1 MPGDKGAC
9 QEGTG
14 RTAQEWCDP
23 MNLLDGIKILSFNH
37 YLAGPLAAQTLADL
51 GADVIAVEPIEGA
64 FQRNWA
70 VANHFVA
77 GDSVNHLATGRNKRS
92 LAVDLKHPD
101 GVAAVKKLVAS
112 ADVVM
117 ENFRPGTMAKLGLGY
132 DTLKALNPS
141 LIYAVATGFGSD
153 GPYKDRPG
161 QDLLLQALSGLAMRT
176 GRADG
181 QPTAVGAV
189 IVDQHAASLYAMSIL
204 AALFA
209 RTKTGKGQLVE
220 VNLYQAAIDL
230 QVEPLT
236 AWLNGAPSPSSRAPA
251 GIAAWFSPGPYGI
264 HATADGHM
272 AISMASPKALAAALD
287 SDDLKQ
293 FGETDSFSRRE
304 DITRFVAERLTQ
316 KPTAEWLPVLEAARI
331 WHAPVQDY
339 CDLQADPQLKHLGVF
354 RAAEGARGAPITM
367 VMHPARYDG
376 QSPDIRLVPQPL
388 GAQTREVLE
397 EAGYGATDI
406 EAMIASKAVG
416 VSR

>member
-1 MPGDKGAC
+1 
-9 QEGTG
+9 
-14 RTAQEWCDP
+14 
-23 MNLLDGIKILSFNH
+23 MNLLNGVKILSFNH

-101 GVAAVKKLVAS
+101 GLALVKKLAAR

-132 DTLKALNPS
+132 DALKQINPG
-141 LIYAVATGFGSD
+141 LIYAAATGFGSD

-181 QPTAVGAV
+181 APTAVGAV

-209 RTKTGKGQLVE
+209 RTKTGTGQLVE
-220 VNLYQAAIDL
+220 VNLYQAALDL

-236 AWLNGAPSPSSRAPA
+236 AWLNGAPSPTSRAPS

-264 HATADGHM
+264 HATADGFL
-272 AISMASPKALAAALD
+272 AISMASPKALARALD
-287 SDDLKQ
+287 CDELKQ
-293 FGETDSFSRRE
+293 FGEGDSFSRRE
-304 DITRFVAERLTQ
+304 EITQLVVRRLKQ
-316 KPTAEWLPVLEAARI
+316 RPNSEWLSILEAARI

-339 CDLQADPQLKHLGVF
+339 SDLQADPQLRHLGSF
-354 RAAEGARGAPITM
+354 KTIDGAHGAPVTM
-367 VMHPARYDG
+367 VAHPARYDG
-376 QSPDIRLVPQPL
+376 RSPEIRLAPQPL
-388 GAQTREVLE
+388 GAQTRDILQ
-397 EAGYGATDI
+397 EAGYGAADI
-406 EAMIASKAVG
+406 AAMIETKAIG
-416 VSR
+416 VPR

>member
-1 MPGDKGAC
+1 
-9 QEGTG
+9 
-14 RTAQEWCDP
+14 
-23 MNLLDGIKILSFNH
+23 MNLLDGVKILSFNH

-92 LAVDLKHPD
+92 LTVDLKHPD
-101 GVAAVKKLVAS
+101 GIAAVKKLVATS
-112 ADVVM
+112 DVVM

-132 DTLKALNPS
+132 DTLKEINPG
-141 LIYAVATGFGSD
+141 LIYAVATGFGSE

-161 QDLLLQALSGLAMRT
+161 QDLLLQAMSGLAMRT

-220 VNLYQAAIDL
+220 VNLYQAALDL

-236 AWLNGAPSPSSRAPA
+236 AWLNGAPSPTSRGPA

-272 AISMASPKALAAALD
+272 AISMATPKALGVALD
-287 SDDLKQ
+287 SEELKQ
-293 FGETDSFSRRE
+293 FGEGDSFSKRE
-304 DITRFVAERLTQ
+304 EITRIVAARLKQ
-316 KPTAEWLPVLEAARI
+316 KSTADWLPALEAARI

-339 CDLQADPQLKHLGVF
+339 RDLESDPQLNHLGVF
-354 RAAEGARGAPITM
+354 KSAESAGGAPIRM
-367 VMHPARYDG
+367 VAHPARYDG
-376 QSPDIRLVPQPL
+376 QTPEVRLVPQRL
-388 GAQTREVLE
+388 GAQTREVLGE
-397 EAGYGATDI
+397 IGYDAAEIDAMVAG
-406 EAMIASKAVG
+406 KAVG
-416 VSR
+416 VAR

>member
-1 MPGDKGAC
+1 MK
-9 QEGTG
+9 
-14 RTAQEWCDP
+14 
-23 MNLLDGIKILSFNH
+23 LLDGIKILSFNH

-101 GVAAVKKLVAS
+101 GVAAVKKLVAT

-132 DTLKALNPS
+132 DVLKVINPAL
-141 LIYAVATGFGSD
+141 IFAVATGFGSE

-161 QDLLLQALSGLAMRT
+161 QDLLLQAMSGLAMRT

-204 AALFA
+204 AALYA

-236 AWLNGAPSPSSRAPA
+236 AWLNGAPSPTSRGPA
-251 GIAAWFSPGPYGI
+251 GLAAWFSPGPYGI
-264 HATADGHM
+264 HPTADGHL
-272 AISMASPKALAAALD
+272 AISMASPQALATALD
-287 SDDLKQ
+287 SDDLKL
-293 FGETDSFSRRE
+293 FGEADSFSRRE
-304 DITRFVAERLTQ
+304 DITRFVAARLKQ
-316 KPTAEWLPVLEAARI
+316 KSTAEWLPALEAARI

-339 CDLQADPQLKHLGVF
+339 ADLQGDPQLKHLDVF
-354 RAAEGARGAPITM
+354 RTVDGARGTPVTM

-376 QSPDIRLVPQPL
+376 RSPEIRLVPQPL
-388 GAQTREVLE
+388 GAQTREVLT
-397 EAGYGATDI
+397 EAGYGQVDI
-406 EAMIASKAVG
+406 EAMIAGKAVG
-416 VSR
+416 VPR

>member
-1 MPGDKGAC
+1 
-9 QEGTG
+9 
-14 RTAQEWCDP
+14 
-23 MNLLDGIKILSFNH
+23 MNLLDGVKILSFNH

-92 LAVDLKHPD
+92 LAVDLKHTD
-101 GVAAVKKLVAS
+101 GIAAVKKLVATS
-112 ADVVM
+112 DVVM

-132 DTLKALNPS
+132 DVLKVINPA
-141 LIYAVATGFGSD
+141 LIYAVATGFGSE
-153 GPYKDRPG
+153 GPYRDRPG
-161 QDLLLQALSGLAMRT
+161 QDLLLQAMSGLAMRT

-181 QPTAVGAV
+181 EPTAVGAV

-220 VNLYQAAIDL
+220 VNLYQAALDL

-236 AWLNGAPSPSSRAPA
+236 AWLNGAPSPTPRGPA

-264 HATADGHM
+264 HATADGHL
-272 AISMASPKALAAALD
+272 AISMASPKALAVALG
-287 SDDLKQ
+287 SDALQQ
-293 FGETDSFSRRE
+293 FGDADSFSKRE
-304 DITRFVAERLTQ
+304 EITGIVTARLKQ
-316 KPTAEWLPVLEAARI
+316 KPTEEWLPVLEAARI

-339 CDLQADPQLKHLGVF
+339 RDLETDPQLKHLGVF
-354 RAAEGARGAPITM
+354 KSAESAGGVPIRM
-367 VMHPARYDG
+367 VAHPARYDG
-376 QSPDIRLVPQPL
+376 QTPEVRLVPQRL
-388 GAQTREVLE
+388 GAQTREVLGE
-397 EAGYGATDI
+397 IGYGAAEIDTMV
-406 EAMIASKAVG
+406 AGRAVG
-416 VSR
+416 VAR

>member
-1 MPGDKGAC
+1 
-9 QEGTG
+9 
-14 RTAQEWCDP
+14 
-23 MNLLDGIKILSFNH
+23 MNLLNGVKILSFNH

-70 VANHFVA
+70 VADHFVE

-101 GVAAVKKLVAS
+101 GVAVVKRLAAT

-132 DTLKALNPS
+132 EALKAINPG

-153 GPYKDRPG
+153 GPYSHRPG
-161 QDLLLQALSGLAMRT
+161 QDLLLQALSGLAART

-181 QPTAVGAV
+181 QPTPVGAV

-209 RTKTGKGQLVE
+209 KAKTGEGRLVE

-236 AWLNGAPSPSSRAPA
+236 AWLNGAPSPTPRGPA

-264 HATADGHM
+264 HATADGYL
-272 AISMASPKALAAALD
+272 AISMATPKALAAALG
-287 SDDLKQ
+287 SKELEA
-293 FGETDSFSRRE
+293 FGDADSFVRRE
-304 DITRFVAERLTQ
+304 EITSIVAARLKQ
-316 KPTAEWLPVLEAARI
+316 KPTSQWLPALEAARV

-339 CDLQADPQLKHLGVF
+339 PELQADPQLTHLGAFKTV
-354 RAAEGARGAPITM
+354 AGARGAPVTM

-376 QSPDIRLVPQPL
+376 QSPEIRLVPQPL
-388 GAQTREVLE
+388 GAQTRDVLQ
-397 EAGYGATDI
+397 EAGYSASDV
-406 EAMIASKAVG
+406 AALIAGKAVG
-416 VSR
+416 AVQ

>member
-1 MPGDKGAC
+1 
-9 QEGTG
+9 
-14 RTAQEWCDP
+14 
-23 MNLLDGIKILSFNH
+23 MNLLNGVKILSFNH

-101 GVAAVKKLVAS
+101 GLALMKKLAAT
-112 ADVVM
+112 ADVMM

-132 DTLKALNPS
+132 DTLKQINPR
-141 LIYAVATGFGSD
+141 LIYAAATGFGSD

-181 QPTAVGAV
+181 EPTAVGAV

-209 RTKTGKGQLVE
+209 RTKTGTGQLVE
-220 VNLYQAAIDL
+220 VNLYQAALDL

-236 AWLNGAPSPSSRAPA
+236 AWLNGAPSPTSRAPS

-264 HATADGHM
+264 HATTDGFL
-272 AISMASPKALAAALD
+272 AISMASPKALAGALD
-287 SDDLKQ
+287 CDELKQ
-293 FGETDSFSRRE
+293 FGEGDSFSRRE
-304 DITRFVAERLTQ
+304 EITQLVVRRLKQ
-316 KPTAEWLPVLEAARI
+316 RPNSEWLPILEAARI

-339 CDLQADPQLKHLGVF
+339 SDLQADPQLRHLGSF
-354 RAAEGARGAPITM
+354 KTIDGAHGAPVTM
-367 VMHPARYDG
+367 VAHPARYDG
-376 QSPDIRLVPQPL
+376 CSPEIRLAPQPL
-388 GAQTREVLE
+388 GAQTRDILQ
-397 EAGYGATDI
+397 EAGYGAADI
-406 EAMIASKAVG
+406 AAMIETKAIG
-416 VSR
+416 VAR

>member
-1 MPGDKGAC
+1 
-9 QEGTG
+9 
-14 RTAQEWCDP
+14 
-23 MNLLDGIKILSFNH
+23 MNLLDGVKILSFNH

-101 GVAAVKKLVAS
+101 GVAAVKKFVAT

-132 DTLKALNPS
+132 DKLKVINPN
-141 LIYAVATGFGSD
+141 LIYAAATGFGSE

-161 QDLLLQALSGLAMRT
+161 QDLLLQAMSGLAMRT

-181 QPTAVGAV
+181 EPTAVGAV

-230 QVEPLT
+230 QAEPLT
-236 AWLNGAPSPSSRAPA
+236 AWLNGAPSPTSRGPA

-264 HATADGHM
+264 HPTADRHL
-272 AISMASPKALAAALD
+272 AISMASPKALATALD

-293 FGETDSFSRRE
+293 FVEADSFSRRE
-304 DITRFVAERLTQ
+304 EITRLVAARLKQ
-316 KPTAEWLPVLEAARI
+316 KPMAEWLPVLEAARI

-339 CDLQADPQLKHLGVF
+339 SDLQTDPQLRHLEVF
-354 RAAEGARGAPITM
+354 RTAEGAQGKPITM

-376 QSPDIRLVPQPL
+376 HAPEVRLVPQPL
-388 GAQTREVLE
+388 GAQTRDVLSE
-397 EAGYGATDI
+397 IGYSQTDI
-406 EAMIASKAVG
+406 ETMIASKAVG
-416 VSR
+416 VAR

>member
-1 MPGDKGAC
+1 
-9 QEGTG
+9 
-14 RTAQEWCDP
+14 

-101 GVAAVKKLVAS
+101 GVAAVKKLVAT

-117 ENFRPGTMAKLGLGY
+117 ENFRPGTMAKLGLDY
-132 DTLKALNPS
+132 DTLKAINPG
-141 LIYAVATGFGSD
+141 LIYAAATGFGSD

-161 QDLLLQALSGLAMRT
+161 QDLLLQAMSGLVMRT

-181 QPTAVGAV
+181 EPTAVGAV
-189 IVDQHAASLYAMSIL
+189 IVDQHAASIYAMSIL

-209 RTKTGKGQLVE
+209 RTNTGKGQLVE

-236 AWLNGAPSPSSRAPA
+236 AWLNGAPSPTSRGPS

-264 HATADGHM
+264 HPTADGHL
-272 AISMASPKALAAALD
+272 AISMASPKALASALH
-287 SDDLKQ
+287 SEELKQ
-293 FGETDSFSRRE
+293 FGEADSFARRE
-304 DITRFVAERLTQ
+304 EITRLVAARLKQ
-316 KPTAEWLPVLEAARI
+316 KPTAEWLPTLEAARI

-339 CDLQADPQLKHLGVF
+339 SDLQADPQLRHLGVF
-354 RAAEGARGAPITM
+354 KTADGARGTPITM

-376 QSPDIRLVPQPL
+376 RVPEVRLVPQSL
-388 GAQTREVLE
+388 GAQTREVLSE
-397 EAGYGATDI
+397 IGYGQADI
-406 EAMIASKAVG
+406 EAMIAGKAVG
-416 VSR
+416 VAR

>member
-1 MPGDKGAC
+1 
-9 QEGTG
+9 
-14 RTAQEWCDP
+14 
-23 MNLLDGIKILSFNH
+23 MNLLNGVKILSFNH
-37 YLAGPLAAQTLADL
+37 YLAGPLAAQTLGDL
-51 GADVIAVEPIEGA
+51 GADVIAIEPIEGA

-101 GVAAVKKLVAS
+101 GIAAVKRLVAT

-132 DTLKALNPS
+132 ETLKVLNPG
-141 LIYAVATGFGSD
+141 LIYAVATGFGSE

-236 AWLNGAPSPSSRAPA
+236 AWLNGAPSPTSRGPA

-264 HATADGHM
+264 HATADGYL
-272 AISMASPKALAAALD
+272 AISMASPKALAVALE
-287 SDDLKQ
+287 SDDLKE
-293 FGETDSFSRRE
+293 FGDADSFSRRE
-304 DITRFVAERLTQ
+304 DITRLVAERL
-316 KPTAEWLPVLEAARI
+316 KDKSTADWLPLLEAGKI

-339 CDLQADPQLKHLGVF
+339 PDLQADPQLQHLGAFQTVD
-354 RAAEGARGAPITM
+354 GAQGAPVTM

-376 QSPDIRLVPQPL
+376 HSPEIRLVPQRL

-397 EAGYGATDI
+397 EAGYSPSDI
-406 EAMIASKAVG
+406 EAMIAGKAIG
-416 VSR
+416 ASR

>member
-1 MPGDKGAC
+1 
-9 QEGTG
+9 
-14 RTAQEWCDP
+14 
-23 MNLLDGIKILSFNH
+23 MNLLNGVKILSFNH
-37 YLAGPLAAQTLADL
+37 YLAGPLAAQTLGDL
-51 GADVIAVEPIEGA
+51 GADVIAIEPIEGA

-101 GVAAVKKLVAS
+101 GIAAVKRLVAT

-132 DTLKALNPS
+132 EVLKEINPG
-141 LIYAVATGFGSD
+141 LIYAAATGFGSD

-236 AWLNGAPSPSSRAPA
+236 AWLNGAPSPTSRAPS

-272 AISMASPKALAAALD
+272 AISMASPKALADALD

-293 FGETDSFSRRE
+293 FGEADSFARRE
-304 DITRFVAERLTQ
+304 EITQVVAERLKQ

-354 RAAEGARGAPITM
+354 QTADGARGTPITM

-388 GAQTREVLE
+388 GAQTRDVLK
-397 EAGYGATDI
+397 EAGYSATDI
-406 EAMIASKAVG
+406 EAMIAGKAVG
-416 VSR
+416 VSS

>member
-1 MPGDKGAC
+1 
-9 QEGTG
+9 
-14 RTAQEWCDP
+14 
-23 MNLLDGIKILSFNH
+23 MNLLDGVKILSFNH

-51 GADVIAVEPIEGA
+51 GADVVAIEPIEGA

-101 GVAAVKKLVAS
+101 GIAAVKKLVAT

-132 DTLKALNPS
+132 DTLKAINPG
-141 LIYAVATGFGSD
+141 LIYAVATGFGSE

-161 QDLLLQALSGLAMRT
+161 QDLLLQAMSGLAMRT
-176 GRADG
+176 GHADG
-181 QPTAVGAV
+181 EPTAVGAV
-189 IVDQHAASLYAMSIL
+189 IVDQHAASLYVMSIL

-220 VNLYQAAIDL
+220 VNLYQAALDL

-236 AWLNGAPSPSSRAPA
+236 AWLNGAPSPTSRAPA

-272 AISMASPKALAAALD
+272 AISMASPKALAVALE
-287 SDDLKQ
+287 SEALKQ
-293 FGETDSFSRRE
+293 FGDPDSFSKRE
-304 DITRFVAERLTQ
+304 EITRIVAVRLKEKSTVD
-316 KPTAEWLPVLEAARI
+316 WLPSLEAARI

-339 CDLQADPQLKHLGVF
+339 RDLESDPQLNHLGVF
-354 RAAEGARGAPITM
+354 MSAQSAGGAEIRM
-367 VMHPARYDG
+367 VAHPARYDG
-376 QSPDIRLVPQPL
+376 RTPEVRLVPQRL
-388 GAQTREVLE
+388 GAQTREVLGE
-397 EAGYGATDI
+397 IGYAAAEID
-406 EAMIASKAVG
+406 AMVVGKAVG
-416 VSR
+416 VVR

>member
-1 MPGDKGAC
+1 MD
-9 QEGTG
+9 
-14 RTAQEWCDP
+14 
-23 MNLLDGIKILSFNH
+23 LLSGVKILSFNH

-51 GADVIAVEPIEGA
+51 GADVIAIEPTEGA
-64 FQRNWA
+64 FQRKWA
-70 VANHFVA
+70 VADRFVA

-101 GVAAVKKLVAS
+101 GVAAVKRLAAT

-132 DTLKALNPS
+132 EALKAINPG

-181 QPTAVGAV
+181 PPTPVGAV

-209 RTKTGKGQLVE
+209 KARTGEGRLVE
-220 VNLYQAAIDL
+220 VNLYEAAIDL

-236 AWLNGAPSPSSRAPA
+236 AWLNGAPSPASRGPA
-251 GIAAWFSPGPYGI
+251 GIASWFSPGPYGV
-264 HATADGHM
+264 HATADGYL
-272 AISMASPKALAAALD
+272 AISLASPKALAGALE
-287 SDDLKQ
+287 SDALEK
-293 FGETDSFSRRE
+293 FGEGDSFSRRE
-304 DITRFVAERLTQ
+304 DITRLVAERL
-316 KPTAEWLPVLEAARI
+316 KKCSTAEWLRRLEAARI

-339 CDLQADPQLKHLGVF
+339 SDLQADPQLAHLGTFKTV
-354 RAAEGARGAPITM
+354 AGARGEPVTL
-367 VMHPARYDG
+367 VMHPARYNG
-376 QSPDIRLVPQPL
+376 RSAEIRLVPQQL
-388 GAQTREVLE
+388 GAQTREVLAE
-397 EAGYGATDI
+397 VGYGASEID
-406 EAMIASKAVG
+406 ALIAGKAIG
-416 VSR
+416 ALQ

>member
-1 MPGDKGAC
+1 
-9 QEGTG
+9 
-14 RTAQEWCDP
+14 
-23 MNLLDGIKILSFNH
+23 MNLLNGVKILSFNH
-37 YLAGPLAAQTLADL
+37 YLAGPLAAQTLGDL
-51 GADVIAVEPIEGA
+51 GADVIAIEPIEGA

-101 GVAAVKKLVAS
+101 GIAAVKRLAAT

-132 DTLKALNPS
+132 EALKAINPG
-141 LIYAVATGFGSD
+141 LIYAVATGFGSE

-181 QPTAVGAV
+181 PPTAVGAV

-236 AWLNGAPSPSSRAPA
+236 AWLNGAPSQTSRGPA

-264 HATADGHM
+264 HATADGYL
-272 AISMASPKALAAALD
+272 AISMASPKALAAALG
-287 SDDLKQ
+287 SDELKA
-293 FGETDSFSRRE
+293 FGDADSFSRRE
-304 DITRFVAERLTQ
+304 DITRLVAGRL
-316 KPTAEWLPVLEAARI
+316 KSRSTADWLPVLEAAKI

-339 CDLQADPQLKHLGVF
+339 SDLQADPQLQHLGAFQTVD
-354 RAAEGARGAPITM
+354 GAQGAPVTM

-376 QSPDIRLVPQPL
+376 YAPKIRLVPQRL

-397 EAGYGATDI
+397 EAGFSPSEI
-406 EAMIASKAVG
+406 EAMIAGKAIG
-416 VSR
+416 ASR

>member
-1 MPGDKGAC
+1 MK
-9 QEGTG
+9 
-14 RTAQEWCDP
+14 
-23 MNLLDGIKILSFNH
+23 LLDGVKILSFNH

-101 GVAAVKKLVAS
+101 GVAAVKKLVAI

-132 DTLKALNPS
+132 DTLKAINPG
-141 LIYAVATGFGSD
+141 LIYAVATGFGSE

-161 QDLLLQALSGLAMRT
+161 QDLLLQAMSGLVMRT

-181 QPTAVGAV
+181 EPTAVGAV

-236 AWLNGAPSPSSRAPA
+236 AWLNGAPSPTSRGPA

-264 HATADGHM
+264 HATADGHL
-272 AISMASPKALAAALD
+272 AISMAAPKALAAGLD
-287 SDDLKQ
+287 CEELKR
-293 FGETDSFSRRE
+293 FGEADSFSQRE
-304 DITRFVAERLTQ
+304 EITRIVAARLKQ
-316 KPTAEWLPVLEAARI
+316 KPTADWLPSLEAARI

-339 CDLQADPQLKHLGVF
+339 RDLEADPQLKHLGVF
-354 RAAEGARGAPITM
+354 KSAESAGGAPIRM
-367 VMHPARYDG
+367 VAHPARYDG
-376 QSPDIRLVPQPL
+376 QTPEVRLVPQRL
-388 GAQTREVLE
+388 GAQTREVLG
-397 EAGYGATDI
+397 EAGYAAAEID
-406 EAMIASKAVG
+406 AMVAGKAVG
-416 VSR
+416 VAQ